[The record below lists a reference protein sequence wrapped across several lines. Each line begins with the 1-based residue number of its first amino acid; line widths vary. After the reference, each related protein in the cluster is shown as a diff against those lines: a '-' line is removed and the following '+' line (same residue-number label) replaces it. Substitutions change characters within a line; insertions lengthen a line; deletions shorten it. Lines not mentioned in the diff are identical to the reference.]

1 MFLSNIVMGENNM
14 SQRPLDVLD
23 NSKSKR
29 VIVKLKNGS
38 IISGVLRAFDLHLN
52 MWLEEAELE
61 DKDAKTKFGKLLV
74 RGDNVIIISPE

>member
-1 MFLSNIVMGENNM
+1 MGENNM